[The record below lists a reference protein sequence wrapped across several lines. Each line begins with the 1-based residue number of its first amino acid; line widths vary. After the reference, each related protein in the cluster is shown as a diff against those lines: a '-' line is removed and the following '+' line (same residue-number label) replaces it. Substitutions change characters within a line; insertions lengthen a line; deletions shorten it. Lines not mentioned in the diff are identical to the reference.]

1 VAATLRPG
9 APAGPDAGTALSEQA
24 APPLADWDLA
34 ARVAWTVA
42 SADVPAVSQDQA
54 ETLRTDLERIVT
66 HADQLARSATGLGD
80 GLAPATVDV
89 LGRRAWIRSNLETLA
104 WITAPLAEQMAGR
117 SGANRTLARKVL
129 GAQLG
134 AVFGYLSTR
143 VLGQYEVLRPG
154 DQTPGRLILVGPNL
168 LALERSLLPG
178 SGVEPEEFR
187 LGICLHEIAHRL
199 QFEAV
204 PWLRPHLRGLIDR
217 YLAETRLDPD
227 RIRQVASRMGELLRE
242 PGRLAD
248 PQRLLEIV
256 LTPNQAATFRQ
267 AQSLMTLLEGHG
279 NVVMDWGAEVAAE
292 DGHPDLDP
300 ARVRT
305 ILNERRS
312 RPADRALRRALGL
325 AMKAEQYRV
334 GERWILAVAQA
345 HGRSTFNTVWDD
357 PANVPTGEELE
368 DPDGWVARVAG

>member
-1 VAATLRPG
+1 M
-9 APAGPDAGTALSEQA
+9 
-24 APPLADWDLA
+24 
-34 ARVAWTVA
+34 
-42 SADVPAVSQDQA
+42 PAVSADQA
-54 ETLRTDLERIVT
+54 DTLRSDLERIVIQ
-66 HADQLARSATGLGD
+66 ADQLARKATGLGD
-80 GLAPATVDV
+80 GLDPATVDV
-89 LGRRAWIRSNLETLA
+89 LGRRAWIRSNLDTLA
-104 WITAPLAEQMAGR
+104 WITAPLAEQMVGQ
-117 SGANRTLARKVL
+117 SGASRTVARKVL

-154 DQTPGRLILVGPNL
+154 DETPGRLILVGPNL
-168 LALERSLLPG
+168 LELERGLLPG

-204 PWLRPHLRGLIDR
+204 PWLRPHLRGLIDK
-217 YLAETRLDPD
+217 YLSETRLDPD
-227 RIRQVASRMGELLRE
+227 RIKQVASRMGELLKDPARF
-242 PGRLAD
+242 AD

-256 LTPNQAATFRQ
+256 LTPTQAATFRQ

-279 NVVMDWGAEVAAE
+279 NVVMDWGAEAASQN
-292 DGHPDLDP
+292 GKSDLDP

-305 ILNERRS
+305 ILNQRRS

-334 GERWILAVAQA
+334 GERWIMAVAEA
-345 HGRSTFNTVWDD
+345 HGRATFNTVWDD
-357 PANVPTGEELE
+357 PANVPTGEEFE